1 MDTETNIQD
10 LIDDTGS
17 VAFLIHLNGSMS
29 EVYLS
34 ISGQCES
41 LSLIDDYDCVKKI
54 LETRSI
60 TKVGIDIK
68 GQKIK
73 LAKLGID
80 LREPYLDLGIAS
92 YLLDSTEKKPEL
104 TSIAT
109 QRRGEGALDT
119 TTLESCCLAIDGV
132 HSTLVGRLKEHDLGI
147 LYDRVEMPLI
157 KILADMESQGVMLD
171 RPSLKRE
178 MDELV
183 PILGAMQDRIFKDVG
198 HEFNIAY
205 APELGKVLHDEL
217 GLRPV
222 PKTKT
227 GYSADKAVLS
237 RLRGQNE
244 IIPLIEEYRGL
255 WETFKDMNSLFD
267 AANGGSVIWPTY
279 IHTGTETGRFST
291 KAYNIQ
297 GLNKILRRFII
308 PRPGHVFIEA
318 DYSQAQFRILAHLSE
333 DPALIKAFRD
343 GKDFHSLTASE
354 ILKNPARRT
363 VAKEVNFGIIFGMT
377 PWGLAETITTK
388 AGVNVTTTQAK
399 GYIDGF
405 YHRFPCVRRMQEQV
419 DADLDKTGYV
429 TSLAGRKRF
438 FNKPGDRTKGGT
450 YKASAKRAA
459 FNMKMQGSEAD
470 IIKLSMIRLDHE
482 FRKRGLR
489 LRILIQVHDSLVFEV
504 PVHEKALATVLIKK
518 VMESVFPLRVPMKV
532 DIGAGASWGACKQT
546 DNQPKEVMD
555 FRQYA

>member
-1 MDTETNIQD
+1 M
-10 LIDDTGS
+10 IDDTGL
-17 VAFLIHLNGSMS
+17 VAFLVHLNDSMS

-34 ISGQCES
+34 VSGQCES

-54 LETRSI
+54 LESRSI
-60 TKVGIDIK
+60 TKVSIDIK

-73 LAKLGID
+73 LEKLGIE
-80 LREPYLDLGIAS
+80 LQEPYLDLGVAS
-92 YLLDSTEKKPEL
+92 YLLDSTEKKTEL
-104 TSIAT
+104 DSIAM
-109 QRRGEGALDT
+109 RGHREGVLDT
-119 TTLESCCLAIDGV
+119 TTLESCCLVIDAV
-132 HSTLVGRLKEHDLGI
+132 HGRLAGTLKEHELEN
-147 LYDRVEMPLI
+147 LYHRVEMPLI
-157 KILADMESQGVMLD
+157 KILADMESHGVMVD
-171 RPSLKRE
+171 ISSLRRE

-183 PILGAMQDRIFKDVG
+183 PILGVMQDRIFKDVG

-244 IIPLIEEYRGL
+244 IIPLIEEYRKH
-255 WETFKDMNSLFD
+255 WETLKGMHSLLD
-267 AANGGSVIWPTY
+267 AANGSDVIWPTY

-291 KAYNIQ
+291 EAYNIQ
-297 GLNKILRRFII
+297 GLNKSLRRFII

-354 ILKNPARRT
+354 ILKNPARRPI
-363 VAKEVNFGIIFGMT
+363 AKEVNFGIIFGMT

-388 AGVNVTTTQAK
+388 AGVNVTPTQAK

-405 YHRFPCVRRMQEQV
+405 YRRFPGVRRMQEQV
-419 DADLDKTGYV
+419 EADLDKNGYV
-429 TSLAGRKRF
+429 TSIAGRKRF
-438 FNKPGDRTKGGT
+438 FNEPGDRTKGGT

-470 IIKLSMIRLDHE
+470 IIKLSMIKLDHE

-489 LRILIQVHDSLVFEV
+489 SRILIQVHDSLIFEV
-504 PVHEKALATVLIKK
+504 PVHEKAIATVLIKK

-546 DNQPKEVMD
+546 DIQQKEVME